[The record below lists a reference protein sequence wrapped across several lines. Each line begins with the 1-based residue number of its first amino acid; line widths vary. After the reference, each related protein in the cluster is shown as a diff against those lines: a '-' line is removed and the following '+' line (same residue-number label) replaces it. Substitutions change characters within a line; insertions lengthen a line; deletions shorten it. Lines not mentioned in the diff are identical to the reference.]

1 MDNRGQQQ
9 QPSAGSWS
17 SRRRHLY
24 SIKTD
29 WVDAEQE
36 RQYDLTPVS
45 GLTKSPRPK
54 SPSGYSS
61 VDPWAADDGDDDED
75 ESDEELPRLAP
86 SNPPRPAAPP
96 QKQPPLQARKQEGS
110 PSADGSVEPA

>member
-9 QPSAGSWS
+9 QPSAGSCWS

-54 SPSGYSS
+54 SPSCYSS
-61 VDPWAADDGDDDED
+61 VDPWAADDGDED
-75 ESDEELPRLAP
+75 ESDEELPRPAP
-86 SNPPRPAAPP
+86 SNLPRPAAPT
-96 QKQPPLQARKQEGS
+96 QKQRPLQARKQEGS